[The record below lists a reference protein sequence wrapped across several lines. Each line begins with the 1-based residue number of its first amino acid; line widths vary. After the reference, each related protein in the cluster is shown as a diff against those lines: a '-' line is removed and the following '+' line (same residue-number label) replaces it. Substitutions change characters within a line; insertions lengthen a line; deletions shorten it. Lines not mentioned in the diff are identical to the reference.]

1 MIVSLILPQIGVH
14 CLPNMAMETN
24 GDRRPKPFD
33 VFCWKI
39 AMSDCHI
46 QIALELLDAYH
57 SLANN
62 QICWP
67 KQNVCVCVIWPVELS
82 TLWRS
87 LYWSLNF
94 YESNVR
100 HSPLEGAIICQDPVD
115 IVPSLIFNPHLF
127 CLFCMSLSP
136 LSKKWRF
143 PTPNHPV
150 MEDQA
155 VVVKPWRLGDCDLGN
170 PHMKGLQIDPKL
182 P

>member
-24 GDRRPKPFD
+24 GDHRPKPFD
-33 VFCWKI
+33 VSVEKLPC
-39 AMSDCHI
+39 
-46 QIALELLDAYH
+46 QIPIFRLRSSCSMLITLWQTIKYVDP
-57 SLANN
+57 N
-62 QICWP
+62 
-67 KQNVCVCVIWPVELS
+67 KMCVCHMTCGTVNPLEKSVLKPKFLRIKRATQS
-82 TLWRS
+82 
-87 LYWSLNF
+87 
-94 YESNVR
+94 
-100 HSPLEGAIICQDPVD
+100 LEGAIICQDPVD

>member
-67 KQNVCVCVIWPVELS
+67 KQNVCVCHMTCGTVNPLEKSVLKPKFLRIKRATQS
-82 TLWRS
+82 
-87 LYWSLNF
+87 
-94 YESNVR
+94 
-100 HSPLEGAIICQDPVD
+100 LEGAIICQDPVD

-170 PHMKGLQIDPKL
+170 THMKGLQIDPKL